1 MYRELIAAG
10 RVREM
15 PADRITNVV
24 SNMLYGIMVTNF
36 FNGQAKPSEVQAR
49 ELLDVVFCG
58 IITEPERRLRET
70 APDDSQ

>member
-1 MYRELIAAG
+1 LIAAG

-15 PADRITNVV
+15 PVECITNVV

-36 FNGQAKPSEVQAR
+36 FNGQTKPSEVQAR

-58 IITEPERRLRET
+58 ILTSPERCRR
-70 APDDSQ
+70 DSAAEDSR